1 METKETTII
10 DVKLDAG
17 KVAEDLQDIAR
28 QIVNVKNEQKQL
40 DEEYKEGKIS
50 ATEYTKATAA
60 MKDELSW
67 LQKQQK
73 GVIATTKLLTAT
85 SETYSDSLN
94 GQRQKLADMQ
104 KAYDQLDKATRESK
118 SGKAFLKQIQE
129 QSEAV
134 KNMEQETGRA
144 QRSVGDYKGALE
156 AAGIGIGAFTKK
168 MLLFL
173 KNPWVLT
180 IGAIVAVFKKLI
192 DTFKGSEDRMNEMRK
207 AFAPLKAVG
216 DMITKVF
223 DGLAKTLGSL
233 ASGALAKVTEGV
245 SWLFKAI
252 DKLGKKMG
260 KDWGL
265 SEAFETAAAN
275 TKKATEATEQYDKAR
290 RALVVTEAKTEKE
303 IADLRAKA
311 ADKER
316 YTAAERIA
324 MLEQAKDKEL
334 VLAAE
339 QKRVAQLRLTALQA
353 EAANT
358 ENAKEINDELAEARA
373 AVIRT
378 ETAYL
383 NMERSLNKQISAFRK
398 EEMSEQKQATK
409 EQEKREKESEKITKA
424 SLDYRLAVEMA
435 ALGEQ
440 KKYSHE
446 AFEVN
451 QKYFDDLLA
460 LYQEDSAEYAN
471 AQKAKLQYEQDF
483 ADKRKD
489 LEEKAAAFLA
499 QFNSADTL
507 KDEYEQKLRDLEEF
521 HDQEL
526 VSDEEYEKAKAQ
538 LQEQYR
544 QNKAQADLE
553 MADKFLSQAQQL
565 NEAVS
570 AIENA
575 ELERYKQ
582 DQESRKKALD
592 KRLKAGEISEAE
604 YNSSVQKLDEETERK
619 EKELEIEQAKRNKA
633 FNIMQ
638 ATINTA
644 LAIINALATMPAP
657 ANIAMAALAGATG
670 AAQVAAIAAEPLP
683 QFEHGGTIPGNSY
696 TGDRVLIRANSGEGV
711 YTGTQA
717 NNLLQR
723 IANSPLTGDANYEP
737 MAAAMSA
744 AIAQQPA
751 PVVVYSEL
759 KEFGDKVTTYDE
771 ISRI

>member
-40 DEEYKEGKIS
+40 DEEYKAGKVS

-85 SETYSDSLN
+85 SDTYSDSLN

-134 KNMEQETGRA
+134 KKMEQETGRA

-173 KNPWVLT
+173 KNPWVLM

-192 DTFKGSEDRMNEMRK
+192 DAFKGSEDRMNEMRK

-223 DGLAKTLGSL
+223 DGLAKTLGNL
-233 ASGALAKVTEGV
+233 VSGALAKVTEGV
-245 SWLFKAI
+245 SWLFRAI

-311 ADKER
+311 SDKEK
-316 YTAAERIA
+316 YTASERIA

-334 VLAAE
+334 ALAGE
-339 QKRVAQLRLTALQA
+339 QKRVAQLHLTALQA

-358 ENAKEINDELAEARA
+358 ENAKEMNDQLAEARA

-398 EEMSEQKQATK
+398 EEMSDAEKATK
-409 EQEKREKESEKITKA
+409 EQEKREKEADKATKA
-424 SLDYRLAVEMA
+424 SLDYRLQVQMA
-435 ALGEQ
+435 ALGKNAEYSQ
-440 KKYSHE
+440 KAYEIQMTYYKD
-446 AFEVN
+446 V
-451 QKYFDDLLA
+451 LA
-460 LYQEDSAEYAN
+460 LYEEESAEYYNTLKAKEKYDEDYQNKRIELRQSAEEFMSAYNDRESIDNEYKQQLTLLEEYHEQGILSEEEYEATKTKIAN
-471 AQKAKLQYEQDF
+471 EYAKQRTKAVTAELGALSNSFDAMADMLGEFAGESAEAAAAQKAF
-483 ADKRKD
+483 AFTSI
-489 LEEKAAAFLA
+489 L
-499 QFNSADTL
+499 
-507 KDEYEQKLRDLEEF
+507 
-521 HDQEL
+521 
-526 VSDEEYEKAKAQ
+526 
-538 LQEQYR
+538 
-544 QNKAQADLE
+544 
-553 MADKFLSQAQQL
+553 LSQAQSIAQ
-565 NEAVS
+565 
-570 AIENA
+570 
-575 ELERYKQ
+575 
-582 DQESRKKALD
+582 
-592 KRLKAGEISEAE
+592 G
-604 YNSSVQKLDEETERK
+604 
-619 EKELEIEQAKRNKA
+619 
-633 FNIMQ
+633 
-638 ATINTA
+638 A
-644 LAIINALATMPAP
+644 LAISEGVASAAAIPFP
-657 ANIAMAALAGATG
+657 ANIPAILSIVATITSIIAGVGSSIVQAKQIFSKADNDAG
-670 AAQVAAIAAEPLP
+670 N
-683 QFEHGGTIPGNSY
+683 FSDGGTIKGTSY
-696 TGDRVLIRANSGEGV
+696 TGDKLIAHVNSGEGI

-717 NNLLQR
+717 NNLLQE
-723 IANSPLTGDANYEP
+723 IANNPARGGFDYGQ
-737 MAAAMSA
+737 MAEAMAVAVAA
-744 AIAQQPA
+744 QPA
-751 PVVVYSEL
+751 PVVVYKEL
-759 KEFGDKVTTYDE
+759 QEFEQKVSTYNE
-771 ISRI
+771 IASV

>member
-40 DEEYKEGKIS
+40 DEEYKAGKVS

-85 SETYSDSLN
+85 SDTYSDSLN

-134 KNMEQETGRA
+134 KKMEQETGRA

-173 KNPWVLT
+173 KNPWVLM

-192 DTFKGSEDRMNEMRK
+192 DAFKGSEDRMNEMRK

-223 DGLAKTLGSL
+223 DGLAKTLGNL
-233 ASGALAKVTEGV
+233 VSGALAKVTEGV
-245 SWLFKAI
+245 SWLFRAI

-311 ADKER
+311 SDKEK
-316 YTAAERIA
+316 YTASERIA

-334 VLAAE
+334 ALAGE
-339 QKRVAQLRLTALQA
+339 QKRVAQLHLTALQA

-358 ENAKEINDELAEARA
+358 ENAKEMNDQLAEARA

-398 EEMSEQKQATK
+398 EEMSDAEKATK
-409 EQEKREKESEKITKA
+409 EQEKREKEADKATKA
-424 SLDYRLAVEMA
+424 SLDYRLQVQMA
-435 ALGEQ
+435 ALGKNAEYSQ
-440 KKYSHE
+440 KAYEIQMTYYKD
-446 AFEVN
+446 V
-451 QKYFDDLLA
+451 LA
-460 LYQEDSAEYAN
+460 LYEEESAEYYNTLKAKEKYDEDYQNKRIELRQSAEEFMSAYNDRESIDNEYKQQLTLLEEYHEQGILSEEEYEATKTKIAN
-471 AQKAKLQYEQDF
+471 EYAKQRTKAVTAELGALSNSFDAMADMLGEFAGESAEAAAAQKAF
-483 ADKRKD
+483 AFTSI
-489 LEEKAAAFLA
+489 L
-499 QFNSADTL
+499 
-507 KDEYEQKLRDLEEF
+507 
-521 HDQEL
+521 
-526 VSDEEYEKAKAQ
+526 
-538 LQEQYR
+538 
-544 QNKAQADLE
+544 
-553 MADKFLSQAQQL
+553 LSQAQSIAQ
-565 NEAVS
+565 
-570 AIENA
+570 
-575 ELERYKQ
+575 
-582 DQESRKKALD
+582 
-592 KRLKAGEISEAE
+592 G
-604 YNSSVQKLDEETERK
+604 
-619 EKELEIEQAKRNKA
+619 
-633 FNIMQ
+633 
-638 ATINTA
+638 A
-644 LAIINALATMPAP
+644 LAISEGVASAAAIPFP
-657 ANIAMAALAGATG
+657 ANIPAILSIVATITSIIAGVGSSIVQAKQIFSKADNDAG
-670 AAQVAAIAAEPLP
+670 N
-683 QFEHGGTIPGNSY
+683 FSDGGTIKGTSY
-696 TGDRVLIRANSGEGV
+696 TGDKLIAHVNSGEGI

-717 NNLLQR
+717 NNLLQE
-723 IANSPLTGDANYEP
+723 IANNPARGGFDYGQ
-737 MAAAMSA
+737 MAEAMAVAVAA
-744 AIAQQPA
+744 QPA
-751 PVVVYSEL
+751 PVVVYKEL
-759 KEFGDKVTTYDE
+759 QEFEQKVITYNE
-771 ISRI
+771 IAKIG

>member
-40 DEEYKEGKIS
+40 DEEYKAGKVS

-85 SETYSDSLN
+85 SDTYSDSLN

-134 KNMEQETGRA
+134 KKMEQETGRA

-173 KNPWVLT
+173 KNPWVLM

-192 DTFKGSEDRMNEMRK
+192 DAFKGSEDRMNEMRK

-223 DGLAKTLGSL
+223 DGLAKTLGNL
-233 ASGALAKVTEGV
+233 VSGALAKVTEGV
-245 SWLFKAI
+245 SWLFRAI

-311 ADKER
+311 SDKEK
-316 YTAAERIA
+316 YTASERIA

-334 VLAAE
+334 ALAGE
-339 QKRVAQLRLTALQA
+339 QKRVAQLHLTALQA

-358 ENAKEINDELAEARA
+358 ENAKEMNDQLAEARA

-398 EEMSEQKQATK
+398 EEMSDAEKATK
-409 EQEKREKESEKITKA
+409 EQEKREKEADKATKA
-424 SLDYRLAVEMA
+424 SLDYRLQVQMA
-435 ALGEQ
+435 ALGKNAEYSQ
-440 KKYSHE
+440 KAYEIQMTYYKD
-446 AFEVN
+446 V
-451 QKYFDDLLA
+451 LA
-460 LYQEDSAEYAN
+460 LYEEESAEYYN
-471 AQKAKLQYEQDF
+471 TLKAK
-483 ADKRKD
+483 
-489 LEEKAAAFLA
+489 EKY
-499 QFNSADTL
+499 
-507 KDEYEQKLRDLEEF
+507 DEDY
-521 HDQEL
+521 
-526 VSDEEYEKAKAQ
+526 
-538 LQEQYR
+538 
-544 QNKAQADLE
+544 QNKRIELRQ
-553 MADKFLSQAQQL
+553 
-565 NEAVS
+565 S
-570 AIENA
+570 A
-575 ELERYKQ
+575 
-582 DQESRKKALD
+582 
-592 KRLKAGEISEAE
+592 
-604 YNSSVQKLDEETERK
+604 
-619 EKELEIEQAKRNKA
+619 
-633 FNIMQ
+633 
-638 ATINTA
+638 
-644 LAIINALATMPAP
+644 
-657 ANIAMAALAGATG
+657 
-670 AAQVAAIAAEPLP
+670 
-683 QFEHGGTIPGNSY
+683 
-696 TGDRVLIRANSGEGV
+696 
-711 YTGTQA
+711 
-717 NNLLQR
+717 
-723 IANSPLTGDANYEP
+723 
-737 MAAAMSA
+737 
-744 AIAQQPA
+744 
-751 PVVVYSEL
+751 
-759 KEFGDKVTTYDE
+759 
-771 ISRI
+771 

>member
-40 DEEYKEGKIS
+40 DEEYKAGKVS

-85 SETYSDSLN
+85 SDTYSDSLN

-134 KNMEQETGRA
+134 KKMEQETGRA

-173 KNPWVLT
+173 KNPWVLM

-192 DTFKGSEDRMNEMRK
+192 DAFKGSEERMNEMRK

-223 DGLAKTLGSL
+223 DGLAKTLGNL
-233 ASGALAKVTEGV
+233 VSGALAKVTEGV

-290 RALVVTEAKTEKE
+290 RALVVTEAKAEKE

-311 ADKER
+311 ADKEK

-334 VLAAE
+334 ALAGE
-339 QKRVAQLRLTALQA
+339 QKRVAQLHLTALQA

-358 ENAKEINDELAEARA
+358 ENAKEMNDQLAEARA

-398 EEMSEQKQATK
+398 EEMSEAEKATK
-409 EQEKREKESEKITKA
+409 DQEKREKDADKATKA
-424 SLDYRLAVEMA
+424 SLDYRLQVQMA
-435 ALGEQ
+435 ALGKNAEYSQ
-440 KKYSHE
+440 KAYEIQMAYYKD
-446 AFEVN
+446 V
-451 QKYFDDLLA
+451 LA
-460 LYQEDSAEYAN
+460 LYEEESVEYYNTLKAKEKYDEDYQNKRIELRQSAEEFMSAYNERESIDNEYQQQLTLLEEYHKQGILSEEEYEATRTKIANDYAKQRTKAVTAELGALSN
-471 AQKAKLQYEQDF
+471 SFDAMADMLGEFAGESAEAAAAQKAF
-483 ADKRKD
+483 AFTSI
-489 LEEKAAAFLA
+489 L
-499 QFNSADTL
+499 
-507 KDEYEQKLRDLEEF
+507 
-521 HDQEL
+521 
-526 VSDEEYEKAKAQ
+526 
-538 LQEQYR
+538 
-544 QNKAQADLE
+544 
-553 MADKFLSQAQQL
+553 LSQAQSIAQ
-565 NEAVS
+565 
-570 AIENA
+570 
-575 ELERYKQ
+575 
-582 DQESRKKALD
+582 
-592 KRLKAGEISEAE
+592 G
-604 YNSSVQKLDEETERK
+604 
-619 EKELEIEQAKRNKA
+619 
-633 FNIMQ
+633 
-638 ATINTA
+638 A
-644 LAIINALATMPAP
+644 LAISEGVASAAVIPFPGNIPAILSIVATITSL
-657 ANIAMAALAGATG
+657 IAGVGSSIVQAKQIFSKADSNDAGN
-670 AAQVAAIAAEPLP
+670 
-683 QFEHGGTIPGNSY
+683 FSNGGTIKGTSY
-696 TGDRVLIRANSGEGV
+696 TGDKLIAHVNSGEGI

-717 NNLLQR
+717 NNLLQE
-723 IANSPLTGDANYEP
+723 IANNPLRGVNYEP
-737 MAAAMSA
+737 MAAAMA
-744 AIAQQPA
+744 AAVAELPA
-751 PVVVYSEL
+751 PVMDYT
-759 KEFGDKVTTYDE
+759 EFKGFEQNVSTYNE
-771 ISRI
+771 IARV

>member
-40 DEEYKEGKIS
+40 DEEYKAGKVS

-85 SETYSDSLN
+85 SDTYSDSLN

-134 KNMEQETGRA
+134 KKMEQETGRA

-173 KNPWVLT
+173 KNPWVLM

-192 DTFKGSEDRMNEMRK
+192 DALKGSEDRMNEMRK

-223 DGLAKTLGSL
+223 DGLAKTLGNL
-233 ASGALAKVTEGV
+233 VSGALAKVTEGV

-311 ADKER
+311 ADKEK

-334 VLAAE
+334 ALAGE
-339 QKRVAQLRLTALQA
+339 QKRVAQLHLTALQA

-358 ENAKEINDELAEARA
+358 ENAKEMNDQLAEARA

-398 EEMSEQKQATK
+398 EEMSEAEKATK
-409 EQEKREKESEKITKA
+409 EREKREKEADKATKA
-424 SLDYRLAVEMA
+424 SLDYRLQVQMA
-435 ALGEQ
+435 ALGKNAEYSQ
-440 KKYSHE
+440 KAYEIQMAYYKD
-446 AFEVN
+446 V
-451 QKYFDDLLA
+451 LA
-460 LYQEDSAEYAN
+460 LYEEESAEYYNTLKAKEKYDEDYQNKRIELRQRAEEFMSAYNERESIDNEYQQQLTLLEEYHKQGILSEEEYEATRTKIAN
-471 AQKAKLQYEQDF
+471 DYAKQRTKAVTAELGALANSFDAMANMLGEFAGESAEAAAAQKAF
-483 ADKRKD
+483 AFTSI
-489 LEEKAAAFLA
+489 L
-499 QFNSADTL
+499 
-507 KDEYEQKLRDLEEF
+507 
-521 HDQEL
+521 
-526 VSDEEYEKAKAQ
+526 
-538 LQEQYR
+538 
-544 QNKAQADLE
+544 
-553 MADKFLSQAQQL
+553 LSQAQSIAQ
-565 NEAVS
+565 
-570 AIENA
+570 
-575 ELERYKQ
+575 
-582 DQESRKKALD
+582 
-592 KRLKAGEISEAE
+592 G
-604 YNSSVQKLDEETERK
+604 
-619 EKELEIEQAKRNKA
+619 
-633 FNIMQ
+633 
-638 ATINTA
+638 A
-644 LAIINALATMPAP
+644 LAISEGVASA
-657 ANIAMAALAGATG
+657 
-670 AAQVAAIAAEPLP
+670 AAIPFPGNIPAILSIVATITSLIAGVGSSIV
-683 QFEHGGTIPGNSY
+683 QAKQIFAQADKNDAGKFSTGGTVGGTSY
-696 TGDRVLIRANSGEGV
+696 TGDKLIAHVNSGEGI

-717 NNLLQR
+717 NNLLQE
-723 IANSPLTGDANYEP
+723 IANNPLRGVNYDP
-737 MAAAMSA
+737 MAAAMAAAVSA
-744 AIAQQPA
+744 LPA
-751 PVVVYSEL
+751 PVMDYT
-759 KEFGDKVTTYDE
+759 EFKSFEKNISTYDE
-771 ISRI
+771 IAKIG

>member
-40 DEEYKEGKIS
+40 DEEYKAGKLS
-50 ATEYTKATAA
+50 ATEYAKATAA

-73 GVIATTKLLTAT
+73 GVIATQKLLTAT
-85 SETYSDSLN
+85 SDTYSDSLN

-134 KNMEQETGRA
+134 KKMEQDTGRA
-144 QRSVGDYKGALE
+144 QRSVGNYKGALE
-156 AAGIGIGAFTKK
+156 EAGIGIGAFTKK

-192 DTFKGSEDRMNEMRK
+192 GAFKGSEDRMNEMRK
-207 AFAPLKAVG
+207 ALAPLKAVG
-216 DMITKVF
+216 DMVTKVF
-223 DGLAKTLGSL
+223 DGLAKTLGNL
-233 ASGALAKVTEGV
+233 VSGALAKLTEGV

-311 ADKER
+311 ADKEK

-334 VLAAE
+334 ALAAE
-339 QKRVAQLRLTALQA
+339 QKRVAQLHLTALQA

-358 ENAKEINDELAEARA
+358 ENAKEVNDELAEARA

-383 NMERSLNKQISAFRK
+383 NMERSLNKQISAFRR
-398 EEMSEQKQATK
+398 EEMSDAEKATK
-409 EQEKREKESEKITKA
+409 ENEKREKEADKATKA
-424 SLDYRLAVEMA
+424 SLDYRLQVQMA
-435 ALGEQ
+435 ALGKNAEYSQ
-440 KKYSHE
+440 KAYEIQMAYYKD
-446 AFEVN
+446 V
-451 QKYFDDLLA
+451 LA
-460 LYQEDSAEYAN
+460 LYEAESAEYYN
-471 AQKAKLQYEQDF
+471 TLKAKEKYDEDYQN
-483 ADKRKD
+483 KRIELRQSAEEFMSAYND
-489 LEEKAAAFLA
+489 RESIDNEYQQQLTLLEEYHRQGIL
-499 QFNSADTL
+499 S
-507 KDEYEQKLRDLEEF
+507 E
-521 HDQEL
+521 
-526 VSDEEYEKAKAQ
+526 EEYEATKTKIANEYAKQRTKAITAE
-538 LQEQYR
+538 LGALS
-544 QNKAQADLE
+544 NSFDA
-553 MADKFLSQAQQL
+553 MADMLGEFAG
-565 NEAVS
+565 
-570 AIENA
+570 ENA
-575 ELERYKQ
+575 EAAAAQKIFAFSSILF
-582 DQESRKKALD
+582 
-592 KRLKAGEISEAE
+592 SEAQSIAQGALALSE
-604 YNSSVQKLDEETERK
+604 GVASAAAIPFPGNIPAILSIVTTITSLIAGVGSSIV
-619 EKELEIEQAKRNKA
+619 QAKQIFAKA
-633 FNIMQ
+633 DND
-638 ATINTA
+638 
-644 LAIINALATMPAP
+644 
-657 ANIAMAALAGATG
+657 AGN
-670 AAQVAAIAAEPLP
+670 
-683 QFEHGGTIPGNSY
+683 FSHGGTIEGTSY
-696 TGDRVLIRANSGEGV
+696 TGDKLIAHVNSGEGI

-717 NNLLQR
+717 NNLLQD
-723 IANSPLTGDANYEP
+723 IANNPLHGANYDA
-737 MAAAMSA
+737 MAAAMA
-744 AIAQQPA
+744 AAVAAQPA
-751 PVVVYSEL
+751 PVMVL
-759 KEFGDKVTTYDE
+759 QEFREFEQKVSTYNE
-771 ISRI
+771 IAKV